1 MTVTREELLQDLTY
15 ARTLAEEGRRAPLI
29 GGAYLV
35 LFGVLLTI
43 AYGAHGAMLLGQV
56 EQQWAGAIWMA
67 FGVCAGLGVFLLRG
81 RTKDL
86 PGSSSI
92 SNRADRTVWHGVSWA
107 ILFVVAGALARG
119 IFYDDYIATFGIMA
133 AGFGLYGVALYST
146 ATLSGHMWLRT
157 FAWLS
162 WALSATMWLFLGE
175 PWAYLMGAVGAFL
188 VLLVP
193 GVIMMRAEPSKVV

>member
-1 MTVTREELLQDLTY
+1 M
-15 ARTLAEEGRRAPLI
+15 G
-29 GGAYLV
+29 
-35 LFGVLLTI
+35 
-43 AYGAHGAMLLGQV
+43 
-56 EQQWAGAIWMA
+56 

-92 SNRADRTVWHGVSWA
+92 SNRADRTVWQAVSLA
-107 ILFVVAGALARG
+107 ILFVVVGALARG
-119 IFYDDYIATFGIMA
+119 IAYDDYIGTYGIMA

-146 ATLSGHMWLRT
+146 ASLSGHGWLRI

-162 WALSATMWLFLGE
+162 WSLSATMWVFLGE
-175 PWAYLMGAVGAFL
+175 PWAYVMGAVGAFL

-193 GVIMMRAEPSKVV
+193 GVIMMRGEPSKVV

>member
-1 MTVTREELLQDLTY
+1 MTVTREELLQDLSY

-29 GGAYLV
+29 GGSYLV

-67 FGVCAGLGVFLLRG
+67 FGVCAGLGVFILRG
-81 RTKDL
+81 RTKNM
-86 PGSSSI
+86 PGGSSI
-92 SNRADRTVWHGVSWA
+92 SNRADRTVWQAVSLA
-107 ILFVVAGALARG
+107 ILFVVVGALARG
-119 IFYDDYIATFGIMA
+119 IAYQDYIGTYGIMA

-146 ATLSGHMWLRT
+146 ATLSGHMWLRI

-162 WALSATMWLFLGE
+162 WSLSATMWVFLGE
-175 PWAYLMGAVGAFL
+175 PWAYVMGAVGAFL